1 MTTQLRLIDP
11 TEVNWRL
18 DERTKAIGRQGL
30 AQARAAL
37 RAARAP
43 GHDAIG
49 YDPADHGTTDREADH
64 GTDHAHAA

>member
-11 TEVNWRL
+11 TEVDWRL
-18 DERTKAIGRQGL
+18 DEQTKAIGRRGL

-43 GHDAIG
+43 I
-49 YDPADHGTTDREADH
+49 PETDEH
-64 GTDHAHAA
+64 EDHADAA